1 MNKDLNIRMTHS
13 FALDLVHILIEAK
26 EPMTGRQVVD
36 ALREYCELLE
46 SQLEEQPVSGAV

>member
-46 SQLEEQPVSGAV
+46 SQLEEQPTSGAV